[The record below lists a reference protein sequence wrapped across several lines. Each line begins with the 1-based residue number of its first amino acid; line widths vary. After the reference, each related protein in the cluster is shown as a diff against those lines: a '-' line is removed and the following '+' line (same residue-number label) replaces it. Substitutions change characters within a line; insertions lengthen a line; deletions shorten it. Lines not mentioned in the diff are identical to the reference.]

1 MLGMIAAIGQN
12 RELGKKGDLIWNLP
26 NDLKFF
32 KETTMGKTVVMGK
45 NTFNSLPRMLP
56 GRKHVILTDNDDFNK
71 DVSACEVIYDKV
83 NLISYVQER
92 AKTQDIYVIGGASM
106 YAMFV
111 NICDFMYLTEIDAE
125 DKEADVYF
133 PRFNKEEWE
142 REIVGKNSDNNI
154 CYYHV
159 KYTRK

>member
-1 MLGMIAAIGQN
+1 MLGMIAAIGKN

-71 DVSACEVIYDKV
+71 DVSVCEIFYDKD
-83 NLISYVQER
+83 NLISYVQEL

-154 CYYHV
+154 CYNHV